1 MLACGK
7 SCWTT
12 PTHLNLPPEFG
23 YPVDLLE
30 PLGVGVEEDD
40 GLEAGELRVVQL
52 DPRERRHDLR
62 HHADPDLA
70 HVRVLQFRKVG
81 SWFMVT
87 HYLSFL
93 GKGAANDV
101 QKTVKTVK

>member
-1 MLACGK
+1 MLYRIVLAYGK

-30 PLGVGVEEDD
+30 PLGVWVEEDD
-40 GLEAGELRVVQL
+40 CLEASELRVVQL

-70 HVRVLQFRKVG
+70 HVGVLQFWKK
-81 SWFMVT
+81 WPMV
-87 HYLSFL
+87 YGDLSSTFL
-93 GKGAANDV
+93 I
-101 QKTVKTVK
+101 